1 MIAKTFFGF
10 EEILANELKM
20 LGAQD
25 VEPGVRMVS
34 FKGDKGFMY
43 KANLSLR
50 TALKILKPIYFFK
63 ARDEQSLYKGIS
75 GVNWSKFINANQTF
89 VIDATVHSEYFNHSE
104 FVSQKCKDAI
114 VDQFRERTGQRPSI
128 EKIHPDL
135 RINIHI
141 DKDQVSVA
149 LDTSGNSLHQRGY
162 RTATNIAPINEV
174 LAAGILLLSGWD
186 GQGDFLDPM
195 CGSGTF
201 LAEAAM
207 IACNIPANI
216 NRKEFAFEKWN
227 DWDNDLFDSIMD
239 SLMKKIREFHYTI
252 KGYDKAPSAVQKA
265 KDNIK
270 NANLEEY
277 ITIEERNF
285 FDTEKTSEGKLH
297 MVFNPPYDERL
308 DIHMEEFYKNIGDTL
323 KKNYPGT
330 NAWFITGNLE
340 ALKFVGLK
348 PSRKIKLFNASIEA
362 RLVKLEDRMHHKPNE
377 LSGGQRQRV
386 AIARALVTK
395 PSIILADEPTGNLDS
410 KTGVEIMGLFNE
422 LHAQGNTIILVT
434 HEEDIARHA
443 HRIIRLRDGLIESDT
458 IVEDRVLPGAHA

>member
-1 MIAKTFFGF
+1 MENNYKMIAKTFFGF
-10 EEILANELKM
+10 EEILAKELQN
-20 LGAQD
+20 LGAQN
-25 VEPGVRMVS
+25 VEQGVRMVS

-63 ARDEQSLYKGIS
+63 ANNEQALYKGIS
-75 GVNWSKFINANQTF
+75 GINWSKLLNANQTF
-89 VIDATVHSEYFNHSE
+89 VIDTTVHSEYFNHSE

-128 EKIHPDL
+128 DKVHPDL

-149 LDTSGNSLHQRGY
+149 LDTSGNALNQRGY

-186 GQGDFLDPM
+186 GQTDFLDPM

-227 DWDNDLFDSIMD
+227 DWDNDLFDNISD
-239 SLMKKIREFHYTI
+239 SLLKRVREFNYTI

-265 KDNIK
+265 IDNIK
-270 NANLEEY
+270 NANLDEY
-277 ITIEERNF
+277 ISIEEKNF

-297 MVFNPPYDERL
+297 IVFNPPYDERL

-330 NAWFITGNLE
+330 NAWMITANLE
-340 ALKFVGLK
+340 ALKYVGLK
-348 PSRKIKLFNASIEA
+348 PSRKIKLFNAGLEA
-362 RLVKLEDRMHHKPNE
+362 RLVKYEMYEGSKRTKF
-377 LSGGQRQRV
+377 Q
-386 AIARALVTK
+386 VT
-395 PSIILADEPTGNLDS
+395 TDS
-410 KTGVEIMGLFNE
+410 AE
-422 LHAQGNTIILVT
+422 
-434 HEEDIARHA
+434 
-443 HRIIRLRDGLIESDT
+443 
-458 IVEDRVLPGAHA
+458 